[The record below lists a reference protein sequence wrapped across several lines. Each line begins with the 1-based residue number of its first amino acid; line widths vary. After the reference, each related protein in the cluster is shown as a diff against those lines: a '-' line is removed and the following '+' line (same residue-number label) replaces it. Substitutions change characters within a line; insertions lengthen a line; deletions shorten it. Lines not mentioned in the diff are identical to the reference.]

1 MAGTGLAL
9 YAASSVFNPLQ
20 SNKESHMKTRI
31 CIAVFTLLATTS
43 QVSVLLGAA
52 YGLSAAMPL
61 A

>member
-1 MAGTGLAL
+1 
-9 YAASSVFNPLQ
+9 
-20 SNKESHMKTRI
+20 MKTRI

-61 A
+61 T